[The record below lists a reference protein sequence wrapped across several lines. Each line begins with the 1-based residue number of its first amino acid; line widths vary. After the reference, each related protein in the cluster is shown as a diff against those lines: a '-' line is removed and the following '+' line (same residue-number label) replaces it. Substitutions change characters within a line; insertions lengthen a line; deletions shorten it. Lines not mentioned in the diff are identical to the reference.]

1 MHGRAP
7 KEAQTYKII
16 IKLDCEQR
24 IKALYT
30 HGLSNS
36 SPPSPT
42 LPNCM
47 PSFSTEALKAEGIT
61 TAWSDV
67 LKRLAE
73 RGTPIPRKPLTG
85 VAGFAEGTIGDAAFC
100 VVWFCKLSCAGN
112 TDGGVGTGA

>member
-1 MHGRAP
+1 MHEQAP

-61 TAWSDV
+61 TAWSVV

-73 RGTPIPRKPLTG
+73 RGTPTPRKPPTG

-100 VVWFCKLSCAGN
+100 VV
-112 TDGGVGTGA
+112 